1 MLKDCVLF
9 QKMEQRIEQV
19 KERLGRLFLEKDDLS
34 HRITEDT
41 PIAYLGEDNKL
52 VHLNTTSIKI
62 YQNYDVSPVFW
73 WYENHDGEKTRF
85 FKHRETSFE
94 ALLESVETG
103 VRPRIIQF
111 YAEKLRNSKKKI
123 EKLRQ
128 KLEEHESDEEVSE
141 TFGVVLCD

>member
-1 MLKDCVLF
+1 
-9 QKMEQRIEQV
+9 MEQRIEQV
-19 KERLGRLFLEKDDLS
+19 KERIGRLFLEKADLS

-52 VHLNTTSIKI
+52 VHLNAVSINI
-62 YQNYDVSPVFW
+62 YQKHDVSPVFS
-73 WYENHDGEKTRF
+73 WYENHDDHEVRF
-85 FKHRETSFE
+85 FKHRETSFPK
-94 ALLESVETG
+94 LLDSVETDAN
-103 VRPRIIQF
+103 PYIIQF